1 MPKFKITHYK
11 DVTYKAEYIV
21 EAKDRNAAD
30 VMAHGL
36 PRDKWN
42 DLHWVNAENEE
53 RKLGVLYAEEITG
66 DSQ

>member
-30 VMAHGL
+30 VMAHDI
-36 PRDKWN
+36 PMDEWN
-42 DLHWVNAENEE
+42 DLHWVNAEYEE
-53 RKLGVLYAEEITG
+53 PNWDALYAEEITDG
-66 DSQ
+66 